1 MGSPLTVDGIACWYR
16 SKQGLLAGSGVSLVD
31 VRERAGHLSAAAA
44 DFNGPN
50 TMGRINGWVSGEF
63 DFEAVRVSDGEDIY
77 WRHVTVVSVDA
88 LESAYAEFLQSLL
101 NAGGVAALPPS
112 RNNQEEHNANGS

>member
-1 MGSPLTVDGIACWYR
+1 
-16 SKQGLLAGSGVSLVD
+16 
-31 VRERAGHLSAAAA
+31 
-44 DFNGPN
+44 
-50 TMGRINGWVSGEF
+50 MGRINGWVSGEF
-63 DFEAVRVSDGEDIY
+63 DFEAVRVSDGEDIF